1 MATSSNDQGDAIQG
15 PSLTADR
22 EGRINWHHVG
32 VLYRRELRA
41 ALREKTIVI
50 YSILMPIF
58 LYPLLLWAAFTGLM
72 FVQGQTEGFVSR
84 VMVPEWPMEH
94 PTLRRAFQRNDQI
107 QLGAPKFPTGDWEK
121 AIKEGK
127 LDARVEFLPA
137 TNAGGL
143 LAGNFQSRITFN
155 QSKERSSTA
164 RERVR
169 ETIEDYREDWLHRE
183 ASARGLPPAQ
193 WQVFTV
199 SAHNVASRKE
209 MGAFFMGLMLPLMF
223 VVMVAMGCFYPAIDA
238 TAGEHERNTWETLR
252 STAANQHSIV
262 TAKYLYVSSL
272 GGLAGILNLAA
283 IILTLK
289 PVFAPLLAR
298 AGETIEYTM
307 PLAAVPVLVVAAVLI
322 TGFVAAGM
330 MIFAA
335 FARTFKEGQAMITP
349 FYLAILIP
357 VMFLAVPGLKLSL
370 PLALLPI
377 VNVAMVVREALA
389 GTFPWT
395 LIGVATVVSVA
406 LIAGCIRLAASILK
420 YEDVA
425 MGSYN
430 GGFLKFLKD
439 RVVRRSPS
447 PTRSPEISR

>member
-1 MATSSNDQGDAIQG
+1 MAMSSNDQEDAIQG
-15 PSLTADR
+15 PKLTSDR
-22 EGRINWHHVG
+22 GGRIDWRHVG
-32 VLYRRELRA
+32 ILYRREMRA

-58 LYPLLLWAAFTGLM
+58 LYPLLLWAMFTGLM

-84 VMVPEWPMEH
+84 VVVPEWPKEH
-94 PTLRRAFQRNDQI
+94 PTLRRAFQHNDPI
-107 QLGAPKFPTGDWEK
+107 QLADPKFPTGDWEK
-121 AIKEGK
+121 AIQEGK
-127 LDARVEFLPA
+127 LDALVEFLPA

-143 LAGNFQSRITFN
+143 LASNFQSRITYD

-164 RERVR
+164 RERVL
-169 ETIEDYREDWLHRE
+169 ETIERYREDWLHRE
-183 ASARGLPPAQ
+183 ASARGLQPAQ

-223 VVMVAMGCFYPAIDA
+223 VIMVAMGCFYPAVDA
-238 TAGEHERNTWETLR
+238 TAGERERNTWETLM
-252 STAANQHSIV
+252 STAANRLSIV

-272 GGLAGILNLAA
+272 GGLAGILNLLA
-283 IILTLK
+283 ITLTLK

-298 AGETIEYTM
+298 VGETMEYTM
-307 PLAAVPVLVVAAVLI
+307 PLATVPVLAVAAVLI

-349 FYLAILIP
+349 FYLVILVP

-389 GTFPWT
+389 GTFQWK
-395 LIGVATVVSVA
+395 LIGVATVVSVV
-406 LIAGCIRLAASILK
+406 LIAGCIRLATFILEH
-420 YEDVA
+420 EDVA

-430 GGFLKFLKD
+430 GSLYQFLKD

-447 PTRSPEISR
+447 FTRSPEISR